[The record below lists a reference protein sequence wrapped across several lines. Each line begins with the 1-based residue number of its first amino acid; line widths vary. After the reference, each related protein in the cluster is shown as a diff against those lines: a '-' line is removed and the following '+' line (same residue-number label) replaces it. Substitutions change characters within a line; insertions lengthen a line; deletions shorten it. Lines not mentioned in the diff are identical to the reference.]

1 MAAPLNLAD
10 IRQVYQKQSLLE
22 GTVDSNPLDQFKHW
36 WDEVIQSGIDEPN
49 AMNLSTCS
57 IEGRPS
63 SRIVLLKEV
72 NENGF
77 IFFTNYNS
85 RKGKE
90 MEQNNFV
97 SILFFWK
104 ELERQ
109 VRVEGKVEKIPTKKS
124 DEYFASRPRE
134 SQVGAWSSPQSE
146 VIESR
151 SILEK
156 NEKQYS
162 DQFQN
167 KNIERPQHWGGYL
180 VIPRLIEF
188 WQGRPG
194 RLHDRLRYSLSEKQ
208 WVIERLAP

>member
-1 MAAPLNLAD
+1 MDAPLNLAG
-10 IRQVYQKQSLLE
+10 IRKVYQKQSLLE
-22 GTVDSNPLDQFKHW
+22 ESVDSNPLDQFRKW
-36 WDEVIQSGIDEPN
+36 WEEVIQSGIDEPN

-57 IEGRPS
+57 KECKPS

-77 IFFTNYNS
+77 VFFTNYDS
-85 RKGKE
+85 HKGRE

-109 VRVEGKVEKIPTKKS
+109 VRVEGKVEKLHADKS
-124 DEYFASRPRE
+124 DAYFASRPRE
-134 SQVGAWSSPQSE
+134 SQLGAWSSPQST

-156 NEKQYS
+156 NEQKYS
-162 DQFQN
+162 DLFEN
-167 KNIERPQHWGGYL
+167 KIIERPPHWGGYL
-180 VIPRLIEF
+180 VIPNKVEF

-194 RLHDRLRYSLSEKQ
+194 RLHDRLCYSITAQ
-208 WVIERLAP
+208 GWIIQRLAP

>member
-1 MAAPLNLAD
+1 MDAPLILAG

-22 GTVDSNPLDQFKHW
+22 ESVDRNPLDQFKVW

-57 IEGRPS
+57 YEGQPS

-109 VRVEGKVEKIPTKKS
+109 VRIEGKVEKIPAAKS

-134 SQVGAWSSPQSE
+134 SQIGAWSSPQST
-146 VIESR
+146 VIEDR

-156 NEKQYS
+156 NEKQYA

-167 KNIERPQHWGGYL
+167 QNIERPQHWGGYL
-180 VIPRLIEF
+180 VIPQQIEF

-194 RLHDRLRYSLSEKQ
+194 RLHDRLRYSLREKL

>member
-1 MAAPLNLAD
+1 MDAPLNLAD

-22 GTVDSNPLDQFKHW
+22 GTIDSNPLDQFKRW
-36 WDEVIQSGIDEPN
+36 WDEVIQCGVDEPN

-57 IEGRPS
+57 IEGKPS

-77 IFFTNYNS
+77 IFFTNYSS

-109 VRVEGKVEKIPTKKS
+109 VRVEGKVEKISTKKS

-151 SILEK
+151 DILEK
-156 NEKQYS
+156 NEKYYV

-167 KNIERPQHWGGYL
+167 QNIERPQHWGGYS
-180 VIPRLIEF
+180 VIPQQIEF

-194 RLHDRLRYSLSEKQ
+194 RLHDRLRYSLRERL

>member
-1 MAAPLNLAD
+1 MQASLNLSD
-10 IRQVYQKQSLLE
+10 LRKVYQKQSLLE
-22 GTVDSNPLDQFKHW
+22 ETVDNNPLDQFKVW
-36 WDEVIQSGIDEPN
+36 WDEVIKSGIDEPN

-57 IEGRPS
+57 TDGKPS

-72 NENGF
+72 NEKGF
-77 IFFTNYNS
+77 IFFTNYDS

-90 MEQNNFV
+90 MRQNNFV

-109 VRVEGKVEKIPTKKS
+109 VRIEGKVEQIPAAKS

-151 SILEK
+151 SVLEK
-156 NEKQYS
+156 NEKQYADRFQ
-162 DQFQN
+162 DQ
-167 KNIERPQHWGGYL
+167 NIERPKHWGGYL
-180 VIPRLIEF
+180 VIPHQIEF

-194 RLHDRLRYSLSEKQ
+194 RLHDRLRYSLREKQ

>member
-1 MAAPLNLAD
+1 MDAPLILAD
-10 IRQVYQKQSLLE
+10 IRKVYQKQSLLE
-22 GTVDSNPLDQFKHW
+22 GSVDRNPLDQFKVW

-57 IEGRPS
+57 IEGKPS

-77 IFFTNYNS
+77 VFFTNYNS

-97 SILFFWK
+97 SVLFFWK

-109 VRVEGKVEKIPTKKS
+109 VRVEGKVAKIPAEKS

-134 SQVGAWSSPQSE
+134 SQIGAWSSPQST
-146 VIESR
+146 VIDDR

-156 NEKQYS
+156 NEKQYA

-167 KNIERPQHWGGYL
+167 QNIERPQHWGGYL
-180 VIPRLIEF
+180 VIPQQIEF

-194 RLHDRLRYSLSEKQ
+194 RLHDRLRYSLRENQ
-208 WVIERLAP
+208 WIIERLAP

>member
-1 MAAPLNLAD
+1 MSAQLDLGRL
-10 IRQVYQKQSLLE
+10 RQVYQKQSLLE
-22 GTVDSNPLDQFKHW
+22 GSVDSNPINQFHNW
-36 WDEVIQSGIDEPN
+36 WQEVIDSKIEEPN
-49 AMNLSTCS
+49 AMMLSTCNN
-57 IEGRPS
+57 EGKPS

-77 IFFTNYNS
+77 VFFTNYQS

-90 MEQNNFV
+90 MDQNNFV

-109 VRVEGKVEKIPTKKS
+109 VRVEGKVVKIPTEKS
-124 DEYFASRPRE
+124 DKYFASRPRE

-151 SILEK
+151 SVLEK

-167 KNIERPQHWGGYL
+167 QNIERPQHWGGYL
-180 VIPRLIEF
+180 VIPQQMEF

-194 RLHDRLRYSLSEKQ
+194 RLHDRLRYSLREKQ

>member
-1 MAAPLNLAD
+1 MDAPLILSD
-10 IRQVYQKQSLLE
+10 IRKVYQKQSLLE
-22 GTVDSNPLDQFKHW
+22 GSVDSNPLDQFKVW
-36 WDEVIQSGIDEPN
+36 WGEVIQSGIDEPN

-57 IEGRPS
+57 IEGKPS

-109 VRVEGKVEKIPTKKS
+109 VRVEGKVEKIPAGKS
-124 DEYFASRPRE
+124 DAYFASRPRE
-134 SQVGAWSSPQSE
+134 SQVGAWSSPQST
-146 VIESR
+146 VIEDR
-151 SILEK
+151 SVLEK
-156 NEKQYS
+156 NEKQYA

-167 KNIERPQHWGGYL
+167 QNIERPQHWGGYL
-180 VIPRLIEF
+180 VIPQQIEF

-194 RLHDRLRYSLSEKQ
+194 RLHDRLRYSLREKQ
-208 WVIERLAP
+208 WIIERLAP

>member
-1 MAAPLNLAD
+1 MDAPLILSD
-10 IRQVYQKQSLLE
+10 IRKVYQKQSLLE
-22 GTVDSNPLDQFKHW
+22 GSVDSNPLDQFKVW

-57 IEGRPS
+57 IEGKPS

-77 IFFTNYNS
+77 VFFTNYNS

-97 SILFFWK
+97 SVLFFWK

-109 VRVEGKVEKIPTKKS
+109 VRVEGKVAKIPAEKS

-134 SQVGAWSSPQSE
+134 SQIGAWSSPQST
-146 VIESR
+146 VIEDR
-151 SILEK
+151 SILES
-156 NEKQYS
+156 NEKQYA
-162 DQFQN
+162 DRFQN
-167 KNIERPQHWGGYL
+167 QTIERPQHWGGYL
-180 VIPRLIEF
+180 VIPHQVEF

-194 RLHDRLRYSLSEKQ
+194 RLHDRLRYSMKEKL
-208 WVIERLAP
+208 WIIERLAP